1 MKALRLF
8 QSLRFRIMAAVV
20 ACAVVPLAAVGLW
33 LTSGAAR
40 SGEMLLRSQLDSAVE
55 RASTGAEERWR
66 HRRSD
71 VLLLASNEPI
81 RAALRTPN
89 SAAGPPRF
97 VQRAFETMP
106 NVAAVVVRDARDSVR
121 WTLGEL
127 PAGIRQSGA
136 TTPGASTSAPTLE
149 IREPVRD
156 TTGATIG
163 DVLAYVRVDGLV
175 PGLASSSSVGGQF
188 IAVYDR
194 VRDAWL
200 RPGTVLPSALRSD
213 TFTFESQ
220 RWLTARRRLTA
231 PALDIVAA
239 GALDP
244 FVRPFGR
251 TAAIGTLALFLVA
264 AAVMTLT
271 MFVTMRLT
279 GSLTELAIAAD
290 AVAAGDLEPRLDQRS
305 NDEVGRVARAFKE
318 MTETLRRTLHALA
331 QREAVA
337 AMGEMAGALAHQ
349 VRSPLTALRL
359 DVERAHGKLAADSPE
374 SALLARALDQL
385 GRLER
390 AVEGSL
396 KVARGS
402 GAGTF
407 RDLDLREPLQ
417 RAIAGASLGD
427 GEPQRVVTIDV
438 SNVSRSPLPV
448 RGDPASLEQLFAN
461 ILANGVEAAG
471 PAGLVA
477 VSAESGEQRVRVTI
491 RDDGPGMSPDV
502 LARAGEP
509 LFSTKPAGTGL
520 GLAISK
526 RIAVSHR
533 GAISLESEAG
543 AGTTVS
549 IELPAKK

>member
-55 RASTGAEERWR
+55 RAATGAEERWR

-81 RAALRTPN
+81 RAALRTRN
-89 SAAGPPRF
+89 TRRSAAVRT
-97 VQRAFETMP
+97 AS
-106 NVAAVVVRDARDSVR
+106 VRDNAQRCQLSSCMTRGTPSDGRLAKCPPARGR
-121 WTLGEL
+121 
-127 PAGIRQSGA
+127 AGA
-136 TTPGASTSAPTLE
+136 TTPGASASAPTLS
-149 IREPVRD
+149 IREPVHD

-163 DVLAYVRVDGLV
+163 DVLASVRVDGLV
-175 PGLASSSSVGGQF
+175 PGIASSPSVGGQF

-194 VRDAWL
+194 VGDAWL
-200 RPGTVLPSALRSD
+200 RPGTVLPSALRGD

-220 RWLTARRRLTA
+220 RWLTARRTLSA

-251 TAAIGTLALFLVA
+251 TAAIGTLALSLVA
-264 AAVMTLT
+264 AAVLTLT

-279 GSLTELAIAAD
+279 GSLTELAVAAD
-290 AVAAGDLEPRLDQRS
+290 AVAAGDLEPRLDLRS

-359 DVERAHGKLAADSPE
+359 DVERAHGKLAADSTE
-374 SALLARALDQL
+374 RALLARALDQL

-417 RAIAGASLGD
+417 RAIAGASQ
-427 GEPQRVVTIDV
+427 GESHDSCEDRRVECESV
-438 SNVSRSPLPV
+438 
-448 RGDPASLEQLFAN
+448 
-461 ILANGVEAAG
+461 AA
-471 PAGLVA
+471 
-477 VSAESGEQRVRVTI
+477 
-491 RDDGPGMSPDV
+491 
-502 LARAGEP
+502 ARARRPGVVGTAVRQRPGERRGGGRTRRARRRQRRVGGP
-509 LFSTKPAGTGL
+509 TSAGDDP
-520 GLAISK
+520 
-526 RIAVSHR
+526 R
-533 GAISLESEAG
+533 
-543 AGTTVS
+543 
-549 IELPAKK
+549 

>member
-1 MKALRLF
+1 
-8 QSLRFRIMAAVV
+8 
-20 ACAVVPLAAVGLW
+20 
-33 LTSGAAR
+33 
-40 SGEMLLRSQLDSAVE
+40 
-55 RASTGAEERWR
+55 
-66 HRRSD
+66 
-71 VLLLASNEPI
+71 
-81 RAALRTPN
+81 
-89 SAAGPPRF
+89 
-97 VQRAFETMP
+97 
-106 NVAAVVVRDARDSVR
+106 
-121 WTLGEL
+121 
-127 PAGIRQSGA
+127 
-136 TTPGASTSAPTLE
+136 
-149 IREPVRD
+149 
-156 TTGATIG
+156 
-163 DVLAYVRVDGLV
+163 
-175 PGLASSSSVGGQF
+175 
-188 IAVYDR
+188 VYDR

-220 RWLTARRRLTA
+220 RWLTARRTLTA

-251 TAAIGTLALFLVA
+251 TAAIGTLALSLVA
-264 AAVMTLT
+264 AAVLTLT
-271 MFVTMRLT
+271 VFVTMRLT
-279 GSLTELAIAAD
+279 GSLTQLAIAAD
-290 AVAAGDLEPRLDQRS
+290 AVAAGDLEPRLQLRS

-359 DVERAHGKLAADSPE
+359 DVERAHGKLATDSPE
-374 SALLARALDQL
+374 RALLARALDQL

-402 GAGTF
+402 GTGTF

-417 RAIAGASLGD
+417 RAIAGASH
-427 GEPQRVVTIDV
+427 GEPQGIVNIDA

-471 PAGLVA
+471 PAGRVA
-477 VSAESGEQRVRVTI
+477 VSAESGDQRVRVTI

-533 GAISLESEAG
+533 GAILLESEAG

-549 IELPAKK
+549 IELPAIAAS